1 MVSAQR
7 CEVNESRVL
16 NGRSPGMSVLG
27 KIMDVS
33 LERRVLFRLLGFVT
47 VLMLSWNNSMS
58 KEGTEAVVGSKFRG
72 H

>member
-1 MVSAQR
+1 
-7 CEVNESRVL
+7 
-16 NGRSPGMSVLG
+16 MSVLG